1 MVASEPGTGRRRRA
15 DDVHLPRCQRRNDVA
30 RARLPAP
37 VRAERRTNEDGAL
50 RRNCSLTQ
58 RLHLFD
64 PLALR
69 GLTLANRI
77 VVSPMCQYSAVDGRA
92 NDWHLVHW
100 GQLLQSGAGMFTIE
114 ATAVTRD
121 GRITH
126 GCLGLY
132 DDACETALATTL
144 ARARQQAPAMPVAMQ
159 LAHAG
164 RKALVARALGRRQ
177 ADPVADGGWTPVA
190 PSAIPHSRTRRRP
203 PRSTP
208 ARSTRSATRSSPRRS
223 ARSAPASTRSSCTGA
238 RLSAARIPLAAL
250 QPPRRRLRRRSR
262 RPHAAFRSRS
272 STPCA
277 LRGRSDKPMGVRI
290 SAIDWV
296 DGGMTLDDSI
306 ELARRLVRARLR
318 LDRRVERRRVAG
330 AEDPA
335 RSRLPGAARARDSP
349 RDRRRRRW
357 RSD

>member
-1 MVASEPGTGRRRRA
+1 M
-15 DDVHLPRCQRRNDVA
+15 
-30 RARLPAP
+30 
-37 VRAERRTNEDGAL
+37 
-50 RRNCSLTQ
+50 
-58 RLHLFD
+58 HLFD

-77 VVSPMCQYSAVDGRA
+77 VVSPMCQYSADDGRA

-164 RKALVARALGRRQ
+164 RKGARAVPWAGGKLIRLPMAGGSQWRRRRFRIQ
-177 ADPVADGGWTPVA
+177 
-190 PSAIPHSRTRRRP
+190 RTRRLP
-203 PRSTP
+203 PRSP
-208 ARSTRSATRSSPRRS
+208 GEIDAIRDAFV
-223 ARSAPASTRSSCTGA
+223 AA
-238 RLSAARIPLAAL
+238 AARAHRAGIDALELHMAHGYLLHEFLSPLANHRADDYGGD
-250 QPPRRRLRRRSR
+250 REGRMRLPLAIFDAVR
-262 RPHAAFRSRS
+262 AAW
-272 STPCA
+272 PA
-277 LRGRSDKPMGVRI
+277 AKPMGVRI
-290 SAIDWV
+290 SAVDWV
-296 DGGMTLDDSI
+296 EGGITLDDSI
-306 ELARRLVRARLR
+306 ELARRLVAAAATGSTCRA
-318 LDRRVERRRVAG
+318 
-330 AEDPA
+330 
-335 RSRLPGAARARDSP
+335 AAC
-349 RDRRRRRW
+349 RRRRRSRSVPATRCRWRARFAARPAPSRW